1 MNGLAAVRTLVGK
14 DLRIFRRSGAGV
26 ALISVFGVLSV
37 VIMSMAMEAGGGA
50 LTQASGPRGI
60 LALWVVLVF
69 CGVLCVERTARV
81 ERQLGALGALRL
93 GVPDAGTM
101 YISKFL
107 VNVLL
112 VGLVSVV
119 IFAAGVVFLG
129 LGSAKAPGECAAI
142 LGLGVLGL
150 TALGTL
156 FAGGLAAGVLRSELV
171 VLAVLPLALP
181 LVLASGRL
189 LERAVEGHQGVGMG
203 LGVLVAFDVI
213 YVVIGWMAYGLL
225 VEA

>member
-1 MNGLAAVRTLVGK
+1 MNSVDTVMTLVGK

-37 VIMSMAMEAGGGA
+37 VIMSMAMGAGSGA
-50 LTQASGPRGI
+50 QASSARGF

-81 ERQLGALGALRL
+81 ERDLGAIGALRL
-93 GVPDAGTM
+93 GVPDAGTL
-101 YISKFL
+101 YVSKFL

-112 VGLVSVV
+112 VGLVSAV
-119 IFAAGVVFLG
+119 IGAAGVMFLG
-129 LGSAKAPGECAAI
+129 LGSATAPGECAAI
-142 LGLGVLGL
+142 LALGVLGL

-156 FAGGLAAGVLRSELV
+156 FAGALAAGVLRSELV

-181 LVLASGRL
+181 LVLASGRQ
-189 LERAVEGHQGVGMG
+189 LERAVEGHQDSGMG

-213 YVVIGWMAYGLL
+213 YVVIGWMAYGLM